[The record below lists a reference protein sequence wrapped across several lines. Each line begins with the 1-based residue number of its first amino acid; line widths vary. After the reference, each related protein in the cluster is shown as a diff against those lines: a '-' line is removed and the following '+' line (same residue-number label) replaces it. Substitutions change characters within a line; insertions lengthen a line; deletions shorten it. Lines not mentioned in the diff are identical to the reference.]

1 MFMIQDFNAK
11 EGVVYTSM
19 YRIQLR
25 CEKVFLFW
33 LFPSLI
39 GMKVLLEACLSLIQL
54 LKDNLKVLLIL

>member
-25 CEKVFLFW
+25 CEKNLFW
-33 LFPSLI
+33 LFPSLS